1 MKAIVYHQYGSP
13 DVLRL
18 EEIEEPT
25 AGDNEVVIRV
35 RAAALNPYDWH
46 FMRGLP
52 YLVRI
57 IAGLRKPKVTRLGFD
72 VAGEVEAVG
81 RNVTQ
86 HKPGDEVFGGCS
98 GALAGAFAEYACA
111 SESALARKPDNVT
124 FGQAAAVPMGALT
137 ALQGLRDKGHIQPG
151 HKVLV
156 NGAAGG
162 VGSFGVQIAKAFG
175 AEVTGVCSTRNME
188 MVRSIGAGRV
198 IDYTQEDFTDGGQ
211 RYDLILDAV
220 GNRSLSACRRALN
233 PKGILVMAGGQADR
247 WMIGPLARALSAGWL
262 SRFGSQKLVGLLARS
277 SKEDLGIMHDLM
289 ASGKV
294 TPVVDRTY
302 KLNEVPEA
310 IRYLEEGHA
319 RGKVVIAVG

>member
-1 MKAIVYHQYGSP
+1 MKAIVYHDYGSP

-18 EEIEEPT
+18 EEIEKPT
-25 AGDNEVVIRV
+25 AGENQVVIKV

-52 YLVRI
+52 YPVRI

-81 RNVTQ
+81 RKVTQ
-86 HKPGDEVFGGCS
+86 FKPGDAVFGGCA

-111 SESALARKPDNVT
+111 LESALARKPDNVT
-124 FGQAAAVPMGALT
+124 FGQAAGVPMGALT

-151 HKVLV
+151 HTVLV

-188 MVRSIGAGRV
+188 MVRSIGADRV
-198 IDYTQEDFTDGGQ
+198 IDYTREDFTTGGQ
-211 RYDLILDAV
+211 RYDVILDAV
-220 GNRSLSACRRALN
+220 GNRSLSACRRALS

-247 WMIGPLARALSAGWL
+247 WMIGPLARTLWAGLL
-262 SRFGSQKLVGLLARS
+262 SRFGSQKLVGMLTRS
-277 SKEDLGIMHDLM
+277 SKEDLGMMRDFM
-289 ASGKV
+289 ASGQV

-302 KLNEVPEA
+302 KLSEVPEA